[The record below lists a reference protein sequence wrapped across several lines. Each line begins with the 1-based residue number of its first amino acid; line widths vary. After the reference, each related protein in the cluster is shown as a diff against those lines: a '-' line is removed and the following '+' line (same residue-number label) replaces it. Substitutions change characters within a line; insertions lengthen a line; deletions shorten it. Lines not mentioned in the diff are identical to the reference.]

1 MVDTDQDALA
11 AEYVLGTLSADER
24 EDAEA
29 LLRLDPGFA
38 RAVRQWERRLG
49 ELNVMVEAVEPAP
62 EVWEKIKSQ
71 ITVVPEPQEPRQPLI
86 QAPQEPPKI
95 AGDEIEDEET
105 EGAVPPPL
113 PLASNIAAP
122 LGDDDDFGVSE
133 SVTASLAQSLGV
145 PPVERPEP
153 RPRTM
158 PASEPKPVRGA
169 DIIYLSRRVR
179 RWRRTSLLFGTIAA
193 LLALYVAGT
202 QFAPQFMP
210 QILRSPGE
218 IAASPSSPAARP
230 PTQLA
235 GVLQQDPT
243 APAFLMTVDTQSR
256 TLTVR
261 RISATPENSRSY
273 ELWLISSRFPSPR
286 SLGVVGQDEF
296 TQRPLPSN
304 YDLATV
310 RGASYAVSLEPTGGS
325 PSGVPTGPILFTGKL
340 VDSQPAPTPAPA
352 TPKT

>member
-29 LLRLDPGFA
+29 LMRLDPGFA

-62 EVWEKIKSQ
+62 ELWDKIKSQ
-71 ITVVPEPQEPRQPLI
+71 ITVVPEQEEPRGATI
-86 QAPQEPPKI
+86 QAPQEPP
-95 AGDEIEDEET
+95 EET
-105 EGAVPPPL
+105 IDELEEEQVEPPPL

-122 LGDDDDFGVSE
+122 PEDDDDLGVSE
-133 SVTASLAQSLGV
+133 SVTASLAQQLNV
-145 PPVERPEP
+145 PPPIERPRIALAP
-153 RPRTM
+153 
-158 PASEPKPVRGA
+158 EPKPVRGA

-179 RWRRTSLLFGTIAA
+179 RWRRVSLLFGTIAA

-202 QFAPQFMP
+202 QFAPQLMP
-210 QILRSPGE
+210 QLLRSPGD
-218 IAASPSSPAARP
+218 IIASPSGPAARP
-230 PTQLA
+230 PAQLA

-243 APAFLMTVDTQSR
+243 APAFLLTVDTQSR

-261 RISATPENSRSY
+261 RVSAAPESARSY

-286 SLGVVGQDEF
+286 SLGVIGQDEF
-296 TQRPLPSN
+296 TQRPLPAN

-310 RGASYAVSLEPTGGS
+310 RGANFAVSLEPSGGS

-340 VDSQPAPTPAPA
+340 VDSQPAPAPPA